1 MAGVDHTCIYFHN
14 GMLMKEISHYDWIER
29 DDAWELEDGTVHIA
43 NELVCTTN
51 EINLLPF
58 NTTRDGLFTDD
69 SAVNI
74 KDMHRIFAGIY
85 FKHAWQEKRAIK
97 LYDKSSWKAA
107 DKYPDQ
113 DFENRVY
120 WHKDDKKLIIT
131 QHTEN
136 YCLTFYFK
144 FDTKDS
150 WVVLGG
156 YGHYA
161 NPFTHFYHR
170 GYGEEFEKKMAHEA
184 YIWICEELL
193 PDLLDYCVRE
203 TLEED
208 EEYFMGTEFTM
219 YYKALAEMLRFKHYW
234 SMCNTTEEKEE
245 HFNTDSMQYD
255 PESIFPESKII
266 KAEPSEEFKRL
277 VGSFEAIKE

>member
-1 MAGVDHTCIYFHN
+1 MAGIDHTCIYFHN
-14 GMLMKEISHYDWIER
+14 GMLMKEVDHCDWIER
-29 DDAWELEDGTVHIA
+29 DTAWELEDGTVHIA
-43 NELVCTTN
+43 NELVDTIN
-51 EINLLPF
+51 VINLLPF

-69 SAVNI
+69 STVSI
-74 KDMHRIFAGIY
+74 EDMHRIFTDIY
-85 FKHAWQEKRAIK
+85 FKHAWQEKRAMK
-97 LYDKSSWKAA
+97 LYDKNSCKAA

-120 WHKDDKKLIIT
+120 WHKDDKKLVIT
-131 QHTEN
+131 QHTKN

-144 FDTKDS
+144 LDTKDS

-170 GYGEEFEKKMAHEA
+170 GYGEDFEKKMTHEA
-184 YIWICEELL
+184 YIWVCEELL
-193 PDLLDYCVRE
+193 PNLLDYCLRE

-208 EEYFMGTEFTM
+208 EEYIMGAEYTA
-219 YYKALAEMLRFKHYW
+219 YYKTLAEMLRFKHYW
-234 SMCNTTEEKEE
+234 SMCNTVEEKEE

-255 PESIFPESKII
+255 PESIFAESKTI

-277 VGSFEAIKE
+277 VGGFRV